1 MEFDDFYKRTD
12 TFSLGIMIPYLFI
25 DFNLISKIKSS
36 VFLTDLFNLFSRMCE
51 PDYNKRIKPNE
62 CLELY
67 YSLIIKYSSLK
78 RKSSSSSKTKSKK
91 KKKSKK

>member
-1 MEFDDFYKRTD
+1 MID

-25 DFNLISKIKSS
+25 DFNQISKIKSS

-51 PDYNKRIKPNE
+51 PNHTKRITPNE

-67 YSLIIKYSSLK
+67 YSLILKYSSLK
-78 RKSSSSSKTKSKK
+78 RNSSSSKSKSKSKSKKKTKSKK
-91 KKKSKK
+91 